1 MIRLVCLG
9 SSASVP
15 TARHVP
21 SHFAV
26 KYGGVYLFD
35 CAEGCQR
42 QMMKFGMPYGSISAI
57 FLTHLH
63 ADHVLGLPGLM
74 QTLNLAGRKDSLPIF
89 GPPGVKAF
97 CEALFSIRGFK
108 PDFPLAVT
116 EVAADKKTVCVENA
130 LFSVSSYPVQH
141 SCAAVGYVL
150 EENEKI
156 KFNEDVARSKGIK
169 GRLFTDLMEKKK
181 LTLNGQLVKLTDVT
195 FKQAGKKIV
204 FTGDTQACLSTQK
217 AAKGADVLVHDCSF
231 MEAESDKARDTQH
244 ATALQAAQL
253 AKKAGVKKLILTHIG
268 NRYEPRDPVLKEAQ
282 SVFPQSELAH
292 EGKEWMV

>member
-42 QMMKFGMPYGSISAI
+42 QMMKFGVPYGSLSAV

-63 ADHVLGLPGLM
+63 ADHVLGLPGLL
-74 QTLNLAGRKDSLPIF
+74 QTLNMAGFQGPLPIF
-89 GPPGVKAF
+89 GPPGLKVF
-97 CEALFSIRGFK
+97 CEKLFSISSFR
-108 PDFPLAVT
+108 PDFPVEVT
-116 EVAADKKTVCVENA
+116 EVAADEKTVCLETA
-130 LFSVSSYPVQH
+130 LFSVWSYPVQH
-141 SCAAVGYVL
+141 SCTAVGYVL

-156 KFNEDVARSKGIK
+156 KFDEAKAKGMGIK
-169 GRLFTDLMEKKK
+169 GRLFTEITEKKK
-181 LTLNGQLVKLTDVT
+181 LTLDGKVIKLADVT
-195 FKQAGKKIV
+195 FKQPGKKLV
-204 FTGDTQACLSTQK
+204 FTGDTQACPATQK

-231 MEAESDKARDTQH
+231 VDADADKAAETKH
-244 ATALQAAQL
+244 ATAKQAAAL

-268 NRYEPRDPVLKEAQ
+268 NRYEPREPVLKDAQ
-282 SVFPQSELAH
+282 AVFAQAELAH
-292 EGKEWMV
+292 EGKEWMI

>member
-26 KYGGVYLFD
+26 KFGGVYLFD

-42 QMMKFGMPYGSISAI
+42 QMMKFGVPYGSLSAI

-74 QTLNLAGRKDSLPIF
+74 QTLNLAGQKDPLPIF
-89 GPPGVKAF
+89 GPPGTKAF
-97 CEALFSIRGFK
+97 CDALFGIRGFR
-108 PDFPLAVT
+108 PDFPVPVT
-116 EVAADKKTVCVENA
+116 EVSAEKKAVCFENA
-130 LFSVSSYPVQH
+130 LFSVSSFPVQH
-141 SCAAVGYVL
+141 SAIAVGYVL

-156 KFNEDVARSKGIK
+156 KFNEDLARSRGIK
-169 GRLFTDLMEKKK
+169 GRLFTEITEKKK
-181 LTLNGQLVKLTDVT
+181 LTINGQVIKLADVT
-195 FKQAGKKIV
+195 YKQPGKKLV
-204 FTGDTQACLSTQK
+204 FTGDTQACASTLK

-231 MEAESDKARDTQH
+231 IEKDADKAAETKH
-244 ATALQAAQL
+244 STAFQAATL
-253 AKKAGVKKLILTHIG
+253 AKKAAVKRLILTHIG
-268 NRYEPRDPVLKEAQ
+268 NRYEPREPVLAEAKT
-282 SVFPQSELAH
+282 VFEATDLAH
-292 EGKEWMV
+292 EGKEWFV

>member
-42 QMMKFGMPYGSISAI
+42 QMMKFGVPYGSLSAI

-63 ADHVLGLPGLM
+63 ADHVLGLPGLL
-74 QTLNLAGRKDSLPIF
+74 QTLNMAGRKDALRVF

-97 CEALFSIRGFK
+97 CEKLFGIPSFR
-108 PDFPLAVT
+108 PDFQVDVA
-116 EVAADKKTVCVENA
+116 EVASDKKAVCLENA

-156 KFNEDVARSKGIK
+156 KFNEDLARSKGIK
-169 GRLFTDLMEKKK
+169 GRLFTDIMTKKK
-181 LTLNGQLVKLTDVT
+181 LTINGAVIKLSDVT
-195 FKQAGKKIV
+195 FKQAGKKLV
-204 FTGDTQACLSTQK
+204 FTGDTQACLATQK

-231 MEAESDKARDTQH
+231 VEADAEKARETMH
-244 ATALQAAQL
+244 ATAFQAATL
-253 AKKAGVKKLILTHIG
+253 AKKADVKKLILTHIG

-282 SVFPQSELAH
+282 SVFPASELAH
-292 EGKEWMV
+292 EGKEWMI

>member
-42 QMMKFGMPYGSISAI
+42 QMMKFGVPYGSLSAI

-63 ADHVLGLPGLM
+63 ADHVLGLPGLL
-74 QTLNLAGRKDSLPIF
+74 QTLNMAGFQGPLPIF

-97 CEALFSIRGFK
+97 CDALFSIPSFR
-108 PDFPLAVT
+108 PDFPIDVT
-116 EVAADKKTVCVENA
+116 EVAADGKTVCLETA
-130 LFSVSSYPVQH
+130 LFSVCSFPVQH
-141 SCAAVGYVL
+141 SCKAVGYVL
-150 EENEKI
+150 EENEKV
-156 KFNEDVARSKGIK
+156 KFDEAKAKGMGIK
-169 GRLFTDLMEKKK
+169 GRMFTEITKKKK
-181 LTLNGQLVKLTDVT
+181 LTVDGQLIKLADVT
-195 FKQAGKKIV
+195 FTQAGKKLV
-204 FTGDTQACLSTQK
+204 FTGDTQACAATQK

-231 MEAESDKARDTQH
+231 VEAEADKAAETRH
-244 ATALQAAQL
+244 ATSRQAAQL

-268 NRYEPRDPVLKEAQ
+268 NRYEPREPVLKEALA
-282 SVFPQSELAH
+282 VFEASELAQ